1 MMALLLSSGR
11 YSAEEIGESKG
22 VFCTLLCFAGWSVH
36 EDTNGYEAIHLL
48 CSGRSSMEEICE
60 LNTAFCKLLGF
71 FWLVPPRGHQWI
83 RNKCICWAMVHT
95 TQKKLVNWRLSS
107 ANSQVSLEFIC
118 VAHSEFSFSMVQ
130 QWWHASADPSNRGVC
145 VHKEAYW
152 WCCSTSLLWEESYSY
167 VER

>member
-1 MMALLLSSGR
+1 LKIISTVLSQAQAFVYSTTPTNSTAGAWCLREVMMALLLSSGR

-71 FWLVPPRGHQWI
+71 AGW
-83 RNKCICWAMVHT
+83 
-95 TQKKLVNWRLSS
+95 
-107 ANSQVSLEFIC
+107 SLQE
-118 VAHSEFSFSMVQ
+118 
-130 QWWHASADPSNRGVC
+130 DTNG
-145 VHKEAYW
+145 
-152 WCCSTSLLWEESYSY
+152 
-167 VER
+167 

>member
-71 FWLVPPRGHQWI
+71 AGW
-83 RNKCICWAMVHT
+83 
-95 TQKKLVNWRLSS
+95 
-107 ANSQVSLEFIC
+107 SLQE
-118 VAHSEFSFSMVQ
+118 
-130 QWWHASADPSNRGVC
+130 DTNG
-145 VHKEAYW
+145 
-152 WCCSTSLLWEESYSY
+152 
-167 VER
+167 